1 MPSRITKSTR
11 SKSSRKSLKA
21 SKRRSTFR
29 EEAINIITN
38 KLSPKEIN
46 NKTPNAVNVSSELDS
61 FNPSISRK
69 FNGDGKM
76 IPKFHI
82 INSPAFAS
90 VVISLKQGQ
99 SVYCNAGC
107 LNYMDSS
114 VNVSTRTNGILSGLI
129 RSMFTTTSMFLTFY
143 TGVQLKDSI
152 VSLSS
157 FMPGDIIALRIKRG
171 EQYVMSSYGFLAAT
185 ANIKVST
192 TVRFRNILGGDSI
205 FINQVSLDDTSLDD
219 NGIVWISSYGGFDK
233 ITIKEG
239 ESVKVDQGMFAFAKK
254 EYKYE
259 LTTIG
264 NIKSFFLSGE
274 TFMMKFTGPA
284 EIYVHSNDF
293 TKFIKYIGNRAAA
306 LRPHNAVKNPAFNP
320 PGPYPTPL
328 FPENPG
334 FNPPGP
340 YPNSIFPENP
350 GFNPPGPYPNS
361 IFPFNSVNMEI
372 TAK

>member
-1 MPSRITKSTR
+1 MPGKT
-11 SKSSRKSLKA
+11 SKSRESGSSKKSLKA
-21 SKRRSTFR
+21 SKRNSTFK

-38 KLSPKEIN
+38 ELSPAEIN
-46 NKTPNAVNVSSELDS
+46 NTTVNAVNVDSDLDS
-61 FNPSISRK
+61 FSPSISRK

-99 SVYCNAGC
+99 SIYCNSGC

-114 VNVSTRTNGILSGLI
+114 VNVSTKTNGILSGLI

-143 TGVQLKDSI
+143 TGTQMKESI

-171 EQYVMSSYGFLAAT
+171 EQYVMSSFGFLAAT
-185 ANIKVST
+185 ANVKVT
-192 TVRFRNILGGDSI
+192 TTMRFKNILGGDSI
-205 FINQVSLDDTSLDD
+205 FINQVNLDDTSNED
-219 NGIVWISSYGGFDK
+219 GIVWISSYGGFDK

-259 LTTIG
+259 LSTIG
-264 NIKSFFLSGE
+264 NVKSFFLSGE
-274 TFMMKFTGPA
+274 TFMMKFKGPC

-293 TKFIKYIGNRAAA
+293 NKFIRYIGERASA
-306 LRPHNAVKNPAFNP
+306 LRPTNAVNNPAFQNLSHP
-320 PGPYPTPL
+320 NHFGIGANINGMNLNAEIPL
-328 FPENPG
+328 NNGMDFGAG
-334 FNPPGP
+334 FGA
-340 YPNSIFPENP
+340 
-350 GFNPPGPYPNS
+350 GFGSGFGIN
-361 IFPFNSVNMEI
+361 
-372 TAK
+372 